1 MTVGKNPLK
10 NKERSE
16 SSKVHIYTQTTCKLN
31 KQADQN
37 QGYESST
44 GVKINELIKS
54 FYRYITIHI
63 STTRIETKNFGN
75 IIIFHQSVANNRL
88 NLPKLYRDTI

>member
-31 KQADQN
+31 KQADQK

-44 GVKINELIKS
+44 GVKINEIIKS
-54 FYRYITIHI
+54 FYRYITLDI
-63 STTRIETKNFGN
+63 SITRIDFSATLLFFEL
-75 IIIFHQSVANNRL
+75 SVANNRL
-88 NLPKLYRDTI
+88 NVPKFYRDTI